1 MANHRRHRTR
11 DVVVLVIACDR
22 KASRRGQPLTDL
34 RLARAEGNV
43 AEPGRLLGG
52 SRNDATT
59 SRANRLAIMKDMLT
73 SRMGTSVEERLR
85 GA

>member
-1 MANHRRHRTR
+1 M
-11 DVVVLVIACDR
+11 
-22 KASRRGQPLTDL
+22 DL